1 MIKIV
6 FLRHGESTWNLEN
19 RFTGW
24 TDVELS
30 ARGVEEAR
38 AAGRSLKS
46 AGYTFDYAYTSLLK
60 RAVRTLWLVQDVMGL
75 MWVQVDKDWRL
86 NERHYGA
93 LQGLNKDEVATHY
106 GAAQVHEW
114 RRGFSVRPPA
124 LGATDPRLPFND
136 LRYRDVASAQLPWT
150 ESLQD
155 TMVRSIACWQERIL
169 PKIKQNQRII
179 VVAHGNT
186 LRALMK
192 HLEQIS
198 DQEVMGLNIPTGAPL
213 VYEFDNAYQVQARYY
228 LEGADTVD
236 SYINQHHAA

>member
-24 TDVELS
+24 TDVDLS
-30 ARGVEEAR
+30 ASGVEEAR
-38 AAGRSLKS
+38 AAGRLLKS
-46 AGYTFDYAYTSLLK
+46 SGYTFDHAYTSLLM
-60 RAVRTLWLVQDVMGL
+60 RAIRTLWLVQDVMGL
-75 MWVQVDKDWRL
+75 MWVQADKDWRL

-106 GAAQVHEW
+106 GAAKVHQW
-114 RRGFSVRPPA
+114 RRGFAERPPA
-124 LGATDPRLPFND
+124 LGSTDPRLPFHD
-136 LRYRDVASAQLPWT
+136 PRYRDVAAAQLPWT

-155 TMVRSIACWQERIL
+155 TMVRSIACWEERIL
-169 PKIKQNQRII
+169 PRLRHNRRII

-192 HLEQIS
+192 YIEQIS
-198 DQEVMGLNIPTGAPL
+198 DQDVVDLNIPTGVPL
-213 VYEFDNAYQVQARYY
+213 VYEFDNAYHVQARYF
-228 LEGADTVD
+228 LKDSNTVD
-236 SYINQHHAA
+236 GYIDQHHAA